1 MARGDYATRRPH
13 DARGLGRTGMVGVA
27 TIGTSSTLD
36 RKCNW
41 KGTGGRRS
49 PMNDLAEAVLPA
61 MADDNSWTRMRR
73 RFVLE
78 CGRAPRWSA
87 VTGQC
92 VVAMSPGEWSRAP
105 EHNARSVPHRKRNA
119 RPSRLC

>member
-27 TIGTSSTLD
+27 KIGTSSTLD

-41 KGTGGRRS
+41 KGTAGRRS
-49 PMNDLAEAVLPA
+49 PLDDLAEAVLPA

-78 CGRAPRWSA
+78 CGSAPRGSA

-105 EHNARSVPHRKRNA
+105 EHNARSVPHRKQSA
-119 RPSRLC
+119 RPSKQC